1 MRLKDLI
8 GMGIERKK
16 KWKEIISIFL
26 ELRKKE
32 INKIYK
38 DYWKILLK
46 ITGFKCT
53 LPKFQ

>member
-16 KWKEIISIFL
+16 KWKEIVSIFL